1 MKRMKEWLTMTIEL
15 LVDDPEMVRVHETEG
30 EQARIYEVTVAKE
43 DIGKVIG
50 RGGKTADAVR
60 WVLYAI
66 AGKEKKRTVLQ
77 VIDKRDY

>member
-15 LVDDPEMVRVHETEG
+15 LVDDPEMVRVHETEV
-30 EQARIYEVTVAKE
+30 EQARIYDVTVAKV